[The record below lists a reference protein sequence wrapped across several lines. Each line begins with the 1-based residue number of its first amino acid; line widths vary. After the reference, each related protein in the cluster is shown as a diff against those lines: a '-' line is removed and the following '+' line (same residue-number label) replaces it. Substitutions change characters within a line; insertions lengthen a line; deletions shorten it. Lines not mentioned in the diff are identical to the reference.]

1 MFNNHTMSLVTNLN
15 IIGPE
20 INNPEF
26 VTVAAVTTSDYP
38 QHPNIYNASILMP
51 PIEIL
56 TRWADGDP
64 LVMQYEYPRYLM
76 QLDPDNMISALVAA
90 LTKKNIILYIPQDEF
105 NIFGQLLL
113 NHIYYV
119 YGITLTTPTTQFCVI
134 PTKIPFIMAKFY
146 SIDVMDANEFLAAYP
161 ANAPLPDFVI
171 GKLANDLHPFNRPAS
186 FSELAEYFN
195 QLNASKASGN
205 KQTNQMIRIIDNQ

>member
-1 MFNNHTMSLVTNLN
+1 MFNNHTMSLVTNLG

-26 VTVAAVTTSDYP
+26 VTVAAITTSDYP

-90 LTKKNIILYIPQDEF
+90 LTRKNIIIYIPQDEF

-119 YGITLTTPTTQFCVI
+119 YGITLTTPTTQFSII
-134 PTKIPFIMAKFY
+134 PSKIPFIMAKFY
-146 SIDVMDANEFLAAYP
+146 SIDVMDANEFLASYP
-161 ANAPLPDFVI
+161 ANVQLPDFVI
-171 GKLANDLHPFNRPAS
+171 GKLAAELNPFNRPVT
-186 FSELAEYFN
+186 FQEYAEYFN
-195 QLNASKASGN
+195 QLNNSKGLN
-205 KQTNQMIRIIDNQ
+205 RPTNQMVRIVDKK

>member
-1 MFNNHTMSLVTNLN
+1 MFNNHTMSLVTNLS

-26 VTVAAVTTSDYP
+26 VTVAAITTSDYP

-51 PIEIL
+51 PIDIL

-76 QLDPDNMISALVAA
+76 QLDPDNMISALVAS
-90 LTKKNIILYIPQDEF
+90 LTRKNIIIYIPQDEF

-119 YGITLTTPTTQFCVI
+119 YGITLTTPTTQFSII
-134 PTKIPFIMAKFY
+134 PSKIPFIMAKFY
-146 SIDVMDANEFLAAYP
+146 SIDVMDANEFLASYP
-161 ANAPLPDFVI
+161 ANVQLPDFVI
-171 GKLANDLHPFNRPAS
+171 GKLAAELNPFNRPVT
-186 FSELAEYFN
+186 FQEYAEYFN
-195 QLNASKASGN
+195 QLNNSKGLN
-205 KQTNQMIRIIDNQ
+205 RPTNQMVRIVDKK

>member
-1 MFNNHTMSLVTNLN
+1 MFNNHTMSLVTNLS

-20 INNPEF
+20 INNPGF
-26 VTVAAVTTSDYP
+26 VTVAAITTSDYP

-90 LTKKNIILYIPQDEF
+90 LTRKNIIIYIPQDEF

-119 YGITLTTPTTQFCVI
+119 YGITLATPTTQFSII
-134 PTKIPFIMAKFY
+134 PSKIPFIMAKFY
-146 SIDVMDANEFLAAYP
+146 SIDVMDANEFLASYP
-161 ANAPLPDFVI
+161 ANVQLPDFVI
-171 GKLANDLHPFNRPAS
+171 GKLAAELNPFNRPVT
-186 FSELAEYFN
+186 FQEYAEYFN
-195 QLNASKASGN
+195 QLNNSKGLN
-205 KQTNQMIRIIDNQ
+205 RPTNQMVRIVDKK